1 MSHGFVG
8 LLESATSHVLRD
20 ALDIW
25 QAGVRAVT
33 PWELIQK
40 KLVLDDYYL
49 TIDDACV
56 IDLRPVR
63 RLIVVG
69 AGKAS
74 AAMAA
79 ALHHQIIQR
88 LPKRSSPEVVG
99 WINAPEDAFQEQLP
113 GIYLHAARPWGMNI
127 PTQAAVDGTRQILQ
141 LVSAASRDDV
151 VLCLLSG
158 GGSALLVAP
167 QAGISLSDKQAV
179 ARSIAEAGGDIR
191 QLNTVRRCLSDIKGG
206 GLARACKAGRLI
218 SLILSDVLGDPL
230 DLIASG
236 PTFVESN
243 EFLSTRQAESHRLA
257 NFGSGGDVGPSGD
270 TPEGSSGEGSSGD
283 SLEDTGSIGDTAT
296 AKVGGSLGGGGD
308 SAVQQQT
315 GQSAAERLAAL
326 AILKQLQ
333 LIGRPELQSVV
344 RWLSSSPLMES
355 PQAVLPAIENI
366 VLGNNADAVDAAG
379 VRAVELGYRY
389 SMHSARQ
396 PEGDVSQVAIQSLNS
411 IDWLC
416 KHRQPDCWI
425 SGGEPTVHLPKEG
438 HGKGG
443 RNQQLSLCVLEQLLG
458 LGWPGAYPGCD
469 LAFVSGGTDGEDG
482 PTDAAGAC
490 FDSTVV
496 ARMDSL
502 QCFPLPYR
510 ERADAYHF
518 FSHVG
523 GLMKTGPT
531 GTNVCDLRVALRRR
545 A

>member
-1 MSHGFVG
+1 MGHGFVG
-8 LLESATSHVLRD
+8 LLESATSPVLRD

-40 KLVLDDYYL
+40 KLVLDGYHL
-49 TIDDACV
+49 TIDDTCV

-74 AAMAA
+74 AAMAT

-88 LPKRSSPEVVG
+88 LPKRSSLEVVG
-99 WINAPEDAFQEQLP
+99 WINAPEGAFQEQLP
-113 GIYLHAARPWGMNI
+113 GIYLHAARPWGINI
-127 PTQAAVDGTRQILQ
+127 PTQAAVDGTRQILR
-141 LVSAASRDDV
+141 LVSAASKDDV

-167 QAGISLSDKQAV
+167 QAGITLSDKQAV

-236 PTFVESN
+236 PTFIDSN
-243 EFLSTRQAESHRLA
+243 GFLSTGQADSLGLA
-257 NFGSGGDVGPSGD
+257 NFGSGGDVGSSGD
-270 TPEGSSGEGSSGD
+270 TP
-283 SLEDTGSIGDTAT
+283 TAL
-296 AKVGGSLGGGGD
+296 VGGSLGGGGD
-308 SAVQQQT
+308 SAVQQHT
-315 GQSAAERLAAL
+315 GQPAAERLAAL
-326 AILKQLQ
+326 AILRQLQ

-355 PQAVLPAIENI
+355 PQAVLPVIENI

-379 VRAVELGYRY
+379 VRAVELGYGY

-396 PEGDVSQVAIQSLNS
+396 PEGDVSQVVIQSLNS

-416 KHRQPDCWI
+416 KNREPDCWI
-425 SGGEPTVHLPKEG
+425 SGGEPTVHLPTEG

-443 RNQQLSLCVLEQLLG
+443 RNQQLSLWVLEQLLG
-458 LGWPGAYPGCD
+458 LGWPGAYPDCD

-518 FSHVG
+518 FSQVG
-523 GLMKTGPT
+523 GLIKTGPT

-545 A
+545 G

>member
-8 LLESATSHVLRD
+8 LLESATSPVLRD

-33 PWELIQK
+33 PWELIQN
-40 KLVLDDYYL
+40 KLVLDGYHL
-49 TIDDACV
+49 TIDDACA

-88 LPKRSSPEVVG
+88 LPKRISLEVVG
-99 WINAPEDAFQEQLP
+99 WINAPEGAFQEQLP

-127 PTQAAVDGTRQILQ
+127 PTQAAVDGTRQILR
-141 LVSAASRDDV
+141 LMSAASKDDV

-167 QAGISLSDKQAV
+167 QAGITLSDKQAV

-218 SLILSDVLGDPL
+218 CLILSDVLGDPL
-230 DLIASG
+230 ELIASG
-236 PTFVESN
+236 PTLIDSN
-243 EFLSTRQAESHRLA
+243 GSLSTSQADSHGPDSHGPA
-257 NFGSGGDVGPSGD
+257 NFGSSGD
-270 TPEGSSGEGSSGD
+270 TP
-283 SLEDTGSIGDTAT
+283 TAQ
-296 AKVGGSLGGGGD
+296 VGGSLGGSGD
-308 SAVQQQT
+308 FAAQPQT
-315 GQSAAERLAAL
+315 GQAAAERLAAL
-326 AILKQLQ
+326 AILRQLQ

-344 RWLSSSPLMES
+344 RWLSSSPSIES
-355 PQAVLPAIENI
+355 PQAALPAIENI

-396 PEGDVSQVAIQSLNS
+396 PEGDVSQVVMQSLNS

-416 KHRQPDCWI
+416 KHREPDCWI
-425 SGGEPTVHLPKEG
+425 SGGEPTVHLPSEG

-443 RNQQLSLCVLEQLLG
+443 RNQQLSLWVLEQLLG
-458 LGWPGAYPGCD
+458 LGWPGAYPDCE

-496 ARMDSL
+496 ARMHSL
-502 QCFPLPYR
+502 KCFPLPYLA
-510 ERADAYHF
+510 RADSYHF
-518 FSHVG
+518 FSQVG